1 MNIIVLILGIII
13 GSFLNVCIYRIPKG
27 ESIIY
32 PPSYCE
38 KCGVNIKL
46 YDLIPVVS
54 YIFLKG
60 RCKCCKNKISLRCPL
75 VELLT
80 GILFLSIYHLCGL
93 NFNFIKYII
102 FVSFI
107 IVIGF
112 IDLDTTDVYSKT
124 TISAMI
130 IGVIYIL
137 IEKFYFGYGIKTY
150 IYAVLLCT
158 MVIGTIIFTTKG
170 MGSGDLDVYIVVSL
184 FLGFKITAITIFF
197 SFIFGAL
204 IGILLI
210 VSKRKSRKDYIPF
223 GPFIAIASIFSILF
237 GDKVF
242 LFYVSF
248 ITTYF

>member
-38 KCGVNIKL
+38 KCGVNIQL
-46 YDLIPVVS
+46 YDLIPVIS
-54 YIFLKG
+54 YMILRGKCRF
-60 RCKCCKNKISLRCPL
+60 CKSKISLRDPL
-75 VELLT
+75 IELIT
-80 GILFLSIYHLCGL
+80 GILFLSMYYLCGL
-93 NFNFIKYII
+93 NLNFIKYII

-107 IVIGF
+107 IIIGL

-130 IGVIYIL
+130 IGVICIL

-150 IYAVLLCT
+150 IYAVLLCI
-158 MVIGTIIFTTKG
+158 VAIGTIIFTTKG
-170 MGSGDLDVYIVVSL
+170 MGSGDLDIYIVVSL
-184 FLGFKITAITIFF
+184 FLGFKITAMTIFF
-197 SFIFGAL
+197 SFVFGTL

-223 GPFIAIASIFSILF
+223 GPFIAMASIFSILF

-242 LFYVSF
+242 LLYISF
-248 ITTYF
+248 ITSCF

>member
-46 YDLIPVVS
+46 YDLIPVIS
-54 YIFLKG
+54 YMILRGKC
-60 RCKCCKNKISLRCPL
+60 RCCKSKISLRYPL
-75 VELLT
+75 IELIT
-80 GILFLSIYHLCGL
+80 GILFLSIYYLCGL
-93 NFNFIKYII
+93 NLNFIKYII

-107 IVIGF
+107 IIIGL

-158 MVIGTIIFTTKG
+158 TVIGTIIFTTKG
-170 MGSGDLDVYIVVSL
+170 MGSGDLDIYIVVSL
-184 FLGFKITAITIFF
+184 FLGFKITVMTIFF
-197 SFIFGAL
+197 SFMFGAL

-210 VSKRKSRKDYIPF
+210 VSKRKTRKDYVPF
-223 GPFIAIASIFSILF
+223 GPFIAIASIFSVLF
-237 GDKVF
+237 GDKVL

>member
-46 YDLIPVVS
+46 YDLIPVIS
-54 YIFLKG
+54 YMILRGKC
-60 RCKCCKNKISLRCPL
+60 RCCKSKISLRDPL
-75 VELLT
+75 IELIT
-80 GILFLSIYHLCGL
+80 GILFLSIYYLCGL
-93 NFNFIKYII
+93 NLNFIKYII

-107 IVIGF
+107 IIIGL

-137 IEKFYFGYGIKTY
+137 VEKFYFGYGIKTY
-150 IYAVLLCT
+150 IYAVVLCT
-158 MVIGTIIFTTKG
+158 IVIGTIILTTKG
-170 MGSGDLDVYIVVSL
+170 MGSGDLDIYIVVSL
-184 FLGFKITAITIFF
+184 FLGFKITALTIFF
-197 SFIFGAL
+197 SFVFGAL

-248 ITTYF
+248 ITNYF

>member
-46 YDLIPVVS
+46 CDLIPVIS
-54 YIFLKG
+54 YMILRGKC
-60 RCKCCKNKISLRCPL
+60 RCCKSKISLRYPL
-75 VELLT
+75 IELIT
-80 GILFLSIYHLCGL
+80 GILFLSIYYLCGL
-93 NFNFIKYII
+93 NLNFIKYII

-107 IVIGF
+107 IIIGL

-137 IEKFYFGYGIKTY
+137 IEKFYFGYDIKTY

-158 MVIGTIIFTTKG
+158 TIIGIIIFTTKG
-170 MGSGDLDVYIVVSL
+170 MGSGDLDIYIVVSL
-184 FLGFKITAITIFF
+184 FLGFKITAMTIFF

-210 VSKRKSRKDYIPF
+210 VSKRKTRKDYVPF
-223 GPFIAIASIFSILF
+223 GPFIAIASIFSVLF
-237 GDKVF
+237 GDKVL

>member
-46 YDLIPVVS
+46 YDLIPVIS
-54 YIFLKG
+54 YMILRGKC
-60 RCKCCKNKISLRCPL
+60 RCCKGKISLRYPL
-75 VELLT
+75 IELIT
-80 GILFLSIYHLCGL
+80 GILFLSIYYLCGL
-93 NFNFIKYII
+93 NLNFIKYII

-107 IVIGF
+107 IIIGL

-158 MVIGTIIFTTKG
+158 TVIGTIIFTTKG
-170 MGSGDLDVYIVVSL
+170 MGSGDLDIYIVVSL
-184 FLGFKITAITIFF
+184 FLGFKITALTIFF
-197 SFIFGAL
+197 SFVFGAL

-248 ITTYF
+248 ITNYF

>member
-38 KCGVNIKL
+38 KCGVNIKR
-46 YDLIPVVS
+46 YDLIPVIS
-54 YIFLKG
+54 YMILRGKC
-60 RCKCCKNKISLRCPL
+60 RCCKSKISLRDPL
-75 VELLT
+75 IELIT
-80 GILFLSIYHLCGL
+80 GILFLSIYYLCGL
-93 NFNFIKYII
+93 NLNFIKYII

-107 IVIGF
+107 IIIGL

-130 IGVIYIL
+130 IGIIYIL
-137 IEKFYFGYGIKTY
+137 VEKFYFGYGIKTY

-158 MVIGTIIFTTKG
+158 IVTGTIIFTTKG
-170 MGSGDLDVYIVVSL
+170 MGSGDLDIYIVVSL
-184 FLGFKITAITIFF
+184 FLGFKITALTIFF

-210 VSKRKSRKDYIPF
+210 VSKRKNRKDYIPF

-248 ITTYF
+248 ITNYF

>member
-1 MNIIVLILGIII
+1 MSIIVLILGLIV
-13 GSFLNVCIYRIPKG
+13 GSFLNVCIYRIPRR

-32 PPSYCE
+32 PPSHCE
-38 KCGVNIKL
+38 KCGVNIRT
-46 YDLIPVVS
+46 YNLIPVIS
-54 YIFLKG
+54 YIFLRGKCG
-60 RCKCCKNKISLRCPL
+60 CCKNKISLRYPL

-80 GILFLSIYHLCGL
+80 GTLFLSIYHLCGL

-124 TISAMI
+124 TISAML
-130 IGVIYIL
+130 IGIIYIL

-150 IYAVLLCT
+150 IHAVLLCT
-158 MVIGTIIFTTKG
+158 TTIGTIIFTTKG
-170 MGSGDLDVYIVVSL
+170 MGSGDLGIYIVVSL
-184 FLGFKITAITIFF
+184 FLGFKITAMTIFF

-204 IGILLI
+204 IGVLLI
-210 VSKRKSRKDYIPF
+210 VSKRKSRKDCVPF

>member
-46 YDLIPVVS
+46 YDLIPVIS
-54 YIFLKG
+54 YMILRGKC
-60 RCKCCKNKISLRCPL
+60 RCCKSKISLRDPL
-75 VELLT
+75 IGLIT
-80 GILFLSIYHLCGL
+80 GILSLSIYYLCGL
-93 NFNFIKYII
+93 NLNFIKYII

-107 IVIGF
+107 IIIGL

-137 IEKFYFGYGIKTY
+137 VEKFYFGYGIKTY

-158 MVIGTIIFTTKG
+158 IVIGTIILTTKG
-170 MGSGDLDVYIVVSL
+170 MGSGDLDIYIVVSL
-184 FLGFKITAITIFF
+184 FLGFKITALTIFF
-197 SFIFGAL
+197 SFVFGAL

-248 ITTYF
+248 ITNYF

>member
-46 YDLIPVVS
+46 YDLIPVIS
-54 YIFLKG
+54 YMILRGKC
-60 RCKCCKNKISLRCPL
+60 RCCKSKISLRDPL
-75 VELLT
+75 IELIT
-80 GILFLSIYHLCGL
+80 GILSLSIYYLCGL
-93 NFNFIKYII
+93 NLNFIKYII

-107 IVIGF
+107 IIIGL

-137 IEKFYFGYGIKTY
+137 VEKFYFG
-150 IYAVLLCT
+150 
-158 MVIGTIIFTTKG
+158 
-170 MGSGDLDVYIVVSL
+170 
-184 FLGFKITAITIFF
+184 
-197 SFIFGAL
+197 
-204 IGILLI
+204 
-210 VSKRKSRKDYIPF
+210 
-223 GPFIAIASIFSILF
+223 
-237 GDKVF
+237 
-242 LFYVSF
+242 
-248 ITTYF
+248 

>member
-46 YDLIPVVS
+46 YDLIPVIS
-54 YIFLKG
+54 YMILRGKC
-60 RCKCCKNKISLRCPL
+60 RCCKSKISLRDPL
-75 VELLT
+75 IELIT
-80 GILFLSIYHLCGL
+80 GILSLSIYYLCGL
-93 NFNFIKYII
+93 NLNFIKYII

-107 IVIGF
+107 IIIGL

-137 IEKFYFGYGIKTY
+137 VEKFYFGYGIKTY

-158 MVIGTIIFTTKG
+158 IVIGTIILTTKG
-170 MGSGDLDVYIVVSL
+170 MGSGDLDIYIVVSL
-184 FLGFKITAITIFF
+184 FLGFKITALTIFF
-197 SFIFGAL
+197 SFVFGAL

-248 ITTYF
+248 ITNYF

>member
-32 PPSYCE
+32 PPSYCQ

-46 YDLIPVVS
+46 YDLIPVIS
-54 YIFLKG
+54 YMILRGKS
-60 RCKCCKNKISLRCPL
+60 RCCKGKISLRYPL
-75 VELLT
+75 IELIT
-80 GILFLSIYHLCGL
+80 GILFLSIYYLCGL
-93 NFNFIKYII
+93 NLNFVKYII

-107 IVIGF
+107 IIIGL

-137 IEKFYFGYGIKTY
+137 IEKFYFGYDIKTY

-158 MVIGTIIFTTKG
+158 IIIGTIIFTTKG
-170 MGSGDLDVYIVVSL
+170 MGSGDLDIYIVVSL
-184 FLGFKITAITIFF
+184 FLGFKITVMTIFF
-197 SFIFGAL
+197 SFVFGAL

-210 VSKRKSRKDYIPF
+210 VSKRKTRKDYIPF
-223 GPFIAIASIFSILF
+223 GPFIAIASIFSVLF